1 MANEQTHEQLLK
13 EVLDQVVQNN
23 RQLRPGTPMAELKS
37 AVEAALGALP
47 PLQLEEYTKAIDDA
61 NAAKS
66 LVDRAPQLIGWDA
79 DKIVEWIEELSKKI

>member
-47 PLQLEEYTKAIDDA
+47 PLQLEENTKVIDDA

-79 DKIVEWIEELSKKI
+79 DKIVEWIEELSKKN

>member
-47 PLQLEEYTKAIDDA
+47 PLQLEEYTKVIDDA